1 MTHQIHIRQEGTAG
15 RITLD
20 RPGALNALTYDMCGR
35 IEHALEDWED
45 DASIKHVMI
54 DAVGEKAFC
63 AGGDIQD
70 LYAAGKAGDF
80 SFGQRFWADEYR
92 LNARL
97 AEYPKPVISFLQGFT
112 MGGGVGIGCH
122 GSHRVVDAN
131 SQIAMP
137 ECSIGLV
144 PDVGGSLILGRAPG
158 RLGEYLGLTTA
169 RMAGADAIYAGFA
182 DFLIPMERWPE
193 LKEALIAGQDT
204 DALAENAVQ
213 IGETTLPA
221 LQDCIDAHF
230 SGDTLGDILHALKTS
245 RDTDFATNALKM
257 IARNSPLAMACAVQM
272 IQQLRAPDASIR
284 TALTLEYRFTFR
296 ALEHSDFIEGVRAQV
311 IDKDRAPK
319 WQHDLGSVPKE
330 ARALMLSP
338 LGVHELS
345 FEKKG

>member
-1 MTHQIHIRQEGTAG
+1 MTPEIHIRREGAAG

-20 RPGALNALTYDMCGR
+20 RPSALNALTYDMCGQ
-35 IEHALEDWED
+35 IEDALADWED
-45 DASIKHVMI
+45 DAAVKHVMI

-63 AGGDIQD
+63 AGGDVQD

-80 SFGQRFWADEYR
+80 AFGQRFWADEYR

-122 GSHRVVDAN
+122 GSHRIVDAN

-144 PDVGGSLILGRAPG
+144 PDVGGSFILGRAPG

-169 RMAGADAIYAGFA
+169 RMTGADAIYAGFA
-182 DFLIPMERWPE
+182 DFLIPKDAWPT
-193 LKEALIAGQDT
+193 LKDALIAGEGADS
-204 DALAENAVQ
+204 LAKSAVHAE
-213 IGETTLPA
+213 ETTLPA
-221 LQDCIDAHF
+221 LQDRIDAHF
-230 SGDTLGDILHALKTS
+230 SGDTLGDILRALKTS
-245 RDTDFATNALKM
+245 QDTDFAANAFKM

-272 IQQLRAPDASIR
+272 IQQLRAPDASIH
-284 TALTLEYRFTFR
+284 TALALEYRFTFR

-311 IDKDRAPK
+311 IDKDRTPK
-319 WQHDLGSVPKE
+319 WQHDLDGVPQE
-330 ARALMLSP
+330 ATAQMLSP
-338 LGVHELS
+338 LGAHELS